1 MLLQNDNII
10 NYFTNVKY
18 MLKQYRLVC
27 LFKYALY
34 ICLMRK
40 QGVKERIIKT
50 ASDLFY
56 NNGYNQTGI
65 NQIIAEAGVA
75 KASMYQHFRSKED
88 IAVAYLKQRHINW
101 MGSLID
107 FVSKAD
113 SNIAKLIMSFD
124 YLKTWLDAVNYRGC
138 GFQNII
144 CDLPQ
149 DQQKIKDQV
158 LLHKNDLQNLVYKLL
173 KESGEYNNEE
183 AEEIGNE
190 LLVLMEGAI
199 ILSQIQKGNWP
210 ILAAKNASKKL
221 LKV

>member
-1 MLLQNDNII
+1 
-10 NYFTNVKY
+10 
-18 MLKQYRLVC
+18 
-27 LFKYALY
+27 
-34 ICLMRK
+34 MRK
-40 QGVKERIIKT
+40 QGVKERIIET
-50 ASDLFY
+50 ASELFY

-101 MGSLID
+101 MDSLND
-107 FVSKAD
+107 FVSNAD
-113 SNIAKLIMSFD
+113 SNKDKLIMSFD
-124 YLKTWLDAVNYRGC
+124 YLNTWLEEVNYRGC

-158 LLHKNDLQNLVYKLL
+158 LLHKNDLKDLVYKLL
-173 KESGEYNNEE
+173 KDSEEYNIEE
-183 AEEIGNE
+183 SESIGNE

-210 ILAAKNASKKL
+210 ILAAKNASIKL
-221 LKV
+221 LEV

>member
-1 MLLQNDNII
+1 
-10 NYFTNVKY
+10 V
-18 MLKQYRLVC
+18 
-27 LFKYALY
+27 LY
-34 ICLMRK
+34 ICTMRK
-40 QGVKERIIKT
+40 QGVKERIIAT

-107 FVSKAD
+107 FVSAAD
-113 SNIAKLIMSFD
+113 SNKEKLIMSFD
-124 YLKTWLDAVNYRGC
+124 FLKTWLDEVNYRGC

-158 LLHKNDLQNLVYKLL
+158 VLHKNDLKELVYNLL
-173 KESGEYNNEE
+173 KEDADYTNSE
-183 AEEIGNE
+183 AEALGNE
-190 LLVLMEGAI
+190 LLVLMEGSI
-199 ILSQIQKGNWP
+199 ILSQIQNTNWP
-210 ILAAKNASKKL
+210 ILAAKNAGIKL
-221 LKV
+221 LSA

>member
-1 MLLQNDNII
+1 
-10 NYFTNVKY
+10 V
-18 MLKQYRLVC
+18 
-27 LFKYALY
+27 LY
-34 ICLMRK
+34 ICPMRK
-40 QGVKERIIKT
+40 QGVKERIIAT

-107 FVSKAD
+107 FVSSAD
-113 SNIAKLIMSFD
+113 SNKEKLIMSFD
-124 YLKTWLDAVNYRGC
+124 FLKTWLDEVNYRGC

-158 LLHKNDLQNLVYKLL
+158 VLHKNDLKELVYKLL
-173 KESGEYNNEE
+173 KEDGDYTNSE
-183 AEEIGNE
+183 AEALGNE
-190 LLVLMEGAI
+190 LLVLMEGSI
-199 ILSQIQKGNWP
+199 ILSQIQNRNWP
-210 ILAAKNASKKL
+210 ILAAKNAGIKL
-221 LKV
+221 LSA